1 MPHFMR
7 FSSDVKIFS
16 GGNPKS
22 TNAGSVY
29 LVMMGGPQ
37 TTATALSGEGATSF
51 TTSGTY
57 PTW

>member
-51 TTSGTY
+51 TTSGT
-57 PTW
+57 